1 MYQKVVSL
9 QKPREVKIIFDF
21 VFPISKDH
29 AQRKFA
35 NTGTN
40 IRLSYFQASVI
51 VIMCPIFLK

>member
-35 NTGTN
+35 NTN